1 MNVLKDYDIEL
12 SKLELGQHDFHYQI
26 EDKFFELFDYSLIDH
41 GSLSTGITL
50 DKKTS
55 FISLAFNIKGTIELI
70 CDRSL
75 DSFDYDLE
83 TENEIVLKF
92 GEKTREVSDEIE
104 MIPFNTQLIN
114 IGKYLYEFISVAI
127 PMKKLHP
134 RYKDESAEDQVIF
147 SSKEDEEEILDI
159 DPRWSELKKLKNKE

>member
-41 GSLSTGITL
+41 GSLSAEITL

-55 FISLAFNIKGTIELI
+55 FISLEFSIKGTIELI

-83 TENEIVLKF
+83 TEREIVLKF
-92 GEKTREVSDEIE
+92 GKEARELSDEIE

-114 IGKYLYEFISVAI
+114 IGKYLYEFISVSI
-127 PMKKLHP
+127 PLKKLHP

>member
-1 MNVLKDYDIEL
+1 EAREL
-12 SKLELGQHDFHYQI
+12 
-26 EDKFFELFDYSLIDH
+26 
-41 GSLSTGITL
+41 
-50 DKKTS
+50 
-55 FISLAFNIKGTIELI
+55 
-70 CDRSL
+70 
-75 DSFDYDLE
+75 
-83 TENEIVLKF
+83 
-92 GEKTREVSDEIE
+92 SDEIE
-104 MIPFNTQLIN
+104 MIPFNTQLVN